1 VIILQE
7 FYPENTLKLGSVSP
21 WIAILM
27 LVIAYIGSIFVTV
40 FFMMLLPGKYALY
53 ISAILGEALLGII
66 PLIYVASQKID
77 YVEYLRIKIGPK
89 AIILGIIFGIVMWL
103 LGVVLVNLIYTFI
116 GPSKALEQTNEA
128 IAQLSQDQIGLVMM
142 GIVMSSAG
150 IFEEIALRGIIF
162 RSLDEKYNFV
172 IALFL
177 SSLIFGFL
185 HFDPQ
190 GIYIFITFI
199 FGLLLGYLYK
209 RYQNLTITIL
219 AHATNNLIS
228 LFLLALLT

>member
-1 VIILQE
+1 
-7 FYPENTLKLGSVSP
+7 
-21 WIAILM
+21 
-27 LVIAYIGSIFVTV
+27 
-40 FFMMLLPGKYALY
+40 
-53 ISAILGEALLGII
+53 
-66 PLIYVASQKID
+66 
-77 YVEYLRIKIGPK
+77 
-89 AIILGIIFGIVMWL
+89 MWL
-103 LGVVLVNLIYTFI
+103 LGVILVNLIYTFI
-116 GPSKALEQTNEA
+116 GPSEALEQTNEA
-128 IAQLSQDQIGLVMM
+128 IAQLSQDQIGLIIM

-162 RSLDEKYNFV
+162 RSLDEKYNFI

-228 LFLLALLT
+228 LFLLTLLT